1 MNHRFDRH
9 QLRDRWHGQTQR
21 KHTRKTGRWEP
32 AEDQRLLQVW
42 PWSRQACKPVWRLSV
57 SSVVMLLEACGV
69 NMANKRVLALSMC
82 LP

>member
-42 PWSRQACKPVWRLSV
+42 PGMARH
-57 SSVVMLLEACGV
+57 V
-69 NMANKRVLALSMC
+69 NEFDVC
-82 LP
+82 L

>member
-1 MNHRFDRH
+1 MHHRFDRH

-42 PWSRQACKPVWRLSV
+42 LGMARHVNEFDVCLQA
-57 SSVVMLLEACGV
+57 
-69 NMANKRVLALSMC
+69 ALSHFVTLSHC
-82 LP
+82 CDEIHLFVIH